1 MTATERNDA
10 TTVAACDPRA
20 LSVAR
25 AVHERERPL
34 ATILF
39 GSRARG
45 DFEEGRSD
53 IDIML
58 VQAEVPDGEYKG
70 SVAEWTE
77 GVVRATYGRR
87 VPIQLVWLSEE
98 RFSDGK
104 RYVNHLATQA
114 LFDGVIM
121 TQNPEEYHNRD
132 ADDGETQYEYD
143 WRNYDNRILHAESHL
158 DAFISCIEQ
167 RMHDLIIGQ
176 QAQAAL
182 EHAMKAL
189 LEAYSVRY
197 RRTHDIGHLLGHI
210 RHIDPELHELRLG
223 IPPDIYSA
231 YAGEQEY
238 EEVQVRI
245 QPLLTNQPDYR
256 TRTVADVQ
264 RIIDRAREVRQQRD
278 D

>member
-1 MTATERNDA
+1 MTAA
-10 TTVAACDPRA
+10 TCDPRA
-20 LSVAR
+20 LSVAQ

-45 DFEEGRSD
+45 DYEERRSD

-58 VQAEVPDGEYKG
+58 VRVEEPDGEYKC
-70 SVAEWTE
+70 SVEEWAE

-87 VPIQLVWLSEE
+87 VPVQLVWLSEQ
-98 RFSDGK
+98 RFSEGR
-104 RYVNHLATQA
+104 RYINHVATRA

-121 TQNPEEYHNRD
+121 TQNPEEYHNCD
-132 ADDGETQYEYD
+132 ADDQETEYEYD
-143 WRNYDNRILHAESHL
+143 WRNYNNRLLHAESHL
-158 DAFISCIEQ
+158 LAFEQ
-167 RMHDLIIGQ
+167 MIDLGNIDLLIGQ

-189 LEAYSVRY
+189 LESHRVRY

-210 RHIDPELHELRLG
+210 RNIDQELRELRLG

-238 EEVQVRI
+238 EEEART
-245 QPLLTNQPDYR
+245 QPLLTDQPDYR
-256 TRTVADVQ
+256 ARTVVDAQ

>member
-1 MTATERNDA
+1 MAAMTKAT
-10 TTVAACDPRA
+10 CDPRA
-20 LSVAR
+20 LTVAQ
-25 AVHERERPL
+25 AVHERERPQ

-45 DFEEGRSD
+45 DYDESRSD

-58 VQAEVPDGEYKG
+58 VQPEVPDGEYKG
-70 SVAEWTE
+70 SVEEWAED
-77 GVVRATYGRR
+77 VVRATYGRR
-87 VPIQLVWLSEE
+87 VPVQLVWLTQK
-98 RFSDGK
+98 RFHEGK
-104 RYVNHLATQA
+104 RYINHVATQA

-132 ADDGETQYEYD
+132 ADDREAEYEYD
-143 WRNYDNRILHAESHL
+143 WSNYDNRILHAESHL
-158 DAFISCIEQ
+158 DAFVTCIEQ
-167 RMHDLIIGQ
+167 GMHDLIIGQ
-176 QAQAAL
+176 QAQGAL

-210 RHIDPELHELRLG
+210 RHIDAELHEFRLG
-223 IPPDIYSA
+223 IPADIYSA

-238 EEVQVRI
+238 EEVQVRT

-264 RIIDRAREVRQQRD
+264 RIIDRAREVRQRRD

>member
-1 MTATERNDA
+1 MTATK
-10 TTVAACDPRA
+10 CDPRA
-20 LSVAR
+20 LSVAQ

-45 DFEEGRSD
+45 DYEERRSD

-58 VQAEVPDGEYKG
+58 VRVEEPDGEYKG
-70 SVAEWTE
+70 SVEEWAE

-87 VPIQLVWLSEE
+87 VPVQLVWLSEE
-98 RFSDGK
+98 RFSKGK
-104 RYVNHLATQA
+104 RYINHVATQA

-132 ADDGETQYEYD
+132 AEDEETEYEYD
-143 WRNYDNRILHAESHL
+143 WSNYDNRILHAELHL
-158 DAFISCIEQ
+158 SAFEQ
-167 RMHDLIIGQ
+167 MIDSGNHDLLIGQ
-176 QAQAAL
+176 QAQGAL
-182 EHAMKAL
+182 EHGMKAL
-189 LEAYSVRY
+189 LEAHSVRY

-210 RHIDPELHELRLG
+210 RHIDPELHEFRLG

-238 EEVQVRI
+238 EDVAVRT
-245 QPLLTNQPDYR
+245 QPLLTNQLDYR
-256 TRTVADVQ
+256 ARTVADAQ
-264 RIIDRAREVRQQRD
+264 RIIDRAREVRRQRD
-278 D
+278 G

>member
-1 MTATERNDA
+1 MTAT
-10 TTVAACDPRA
+10 TCDQRA
-20 LSVAR
+20 LSVAQ

-45 DFEEGRSD
+45 DYEESRSD

-58 VQAEVPDGEYKG
+58 VQATEPDREYKG
-70 SVAEWTE
+70 SVEEWAE

-87 VPIQLVWLSEE
+87 VPVQLVWFSAD
-98 RFSDGK
+98 RFSKGQ
-104 RYVNHLATQA
+104 RYINHVATQA

-132 ADDGETQYEYD
+132 ADDMETEYEYD
-143 WRNYDNRILHAESHL
+143 WRNYNNRLLHAESHL
-158 DAFISCIEQ
+158 TAFL
-167 RMHDLIIGQ
+167 DLIDLGRVDLLIGQ

-182 EHAMKAL
+182 EHGMKAL
-189 LEAYSVRY
+189 LEAHSVRY

-210 RHIDPELHELRLG
+210 RRVDQELRGFQLS
-223 IPPDIYSA
+223 ISPDIYSA

-238 EEVQVRI
+238 EQEKERA
-245 QPLLTNQPDYR
+245 QPLLTDQPDYR
-256 TRTVADVQ
+256 ERTVADAG
-264 RIIDRAREVRQQRD
+264 RIIERARAVRQGRAD
-278 D
+278 